1 MYITD
6 VILLVVETENG
17 HKLVG
22 RSLFQKKIYFLSI
35 LCNQDFG
42 FKAHYYGPHSGF
54 VSEHINGL
62 VSDNVLDENIQ
73 FVTTDSIEQND
84 LGEKRRH
91 TYSLTSI
98 GKKALKSVKKKD
110 DFQKWNNALNEINGQ
125 EVANDFNLIS
135 IAAKVHY
142 IIDWN
147 PETSVTDVC
156 KTVKKYGW
164 NFDAADIKKVISFL
178 IVLKLVDMKQQNI
191 KGIL

>member
-6 VILLVVETENG
+6 VILLVVGMENG
-17 HKLVG
+17 HELIG
-22 RSLFQKKIYFLSI
+22 RPLFQKKIYLLSI
-35 LCNQDFG
+35 LCNQNFG

-62 VSDNVLDENIQ
+62 VSDKLLDENIQ
-73 FVTTDSIEQND
+73 FFTTDSIEQND

-91 TYSLTSI
+91 TYSLTSM
-98 GKKALKSVKKKD
+98 GKKALKSIKSKD
-110 DFQKWNNALNEINGQ
+110 DFQKWNDALNALNGQ
-125 EVANDFNLIS
+125 EIANNFNLIS

-147 PETSVTDVC
+147 PETSVKDVC

-164 NFDAADIKKVISFL
+164 KFDEADIKKVISFL
-178 IVLKLVDMKQQNI
+178 IALKLVDMKQQNI
-191 KGIL
+191 NGVL